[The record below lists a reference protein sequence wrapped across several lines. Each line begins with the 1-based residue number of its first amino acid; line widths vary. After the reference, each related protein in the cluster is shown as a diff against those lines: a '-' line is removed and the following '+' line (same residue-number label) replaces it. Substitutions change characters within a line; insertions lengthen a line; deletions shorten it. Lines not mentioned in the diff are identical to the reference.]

1 MQIVGPGAVLYG
13 EGQVLMMTK
22 DGETAPW
29 SGFGGG
35 RPTGRPPAASY
46 AVCGYFQTARQKLSG
61 LNGITR

>member
-46 AVCGYFQTARQKLSG
+46 AV
-61 LNGITR
+61 